1 MVSYG
6 TGTGTGTGCL
16 VLLKLI
22 GTNFYYTFGAG
33 TPAGQKW
40 PVNWTL
46 CEPLQPPISVTIC

>member
-6 TGTGTGTGCL
+6 TGTGTGCF

-40 PVNWTL
+40 PVNCTL
-46 CEPLQPPISVTIC
+46 CEALQLPISVKIC

>member
-6 TGTGTGTGCL
+6 TGTGTGCF

-33 TPAGQKW
+33 TLA
-40 PVNWTL
+40 
-46 CEPLQPPISVTIC
+46 